1 MTKILKKALRIIL
14 AAAVLVFALTAADI
28 WYYASFDQKQK
39 ADAVIVLGAGSWDS
53 RVSPV
58 FRERLNHGIDLY
70 TEGYA
75 GKIILTGGYAA
86 GNNESDAHAAM
97 IYCISQGVPQDDL
110 ILEEKSSNTE
120 ENIRNAKAIMDGRGM
135 ASAIIVSDPLHM
147 RRAMLFAQADGMTAY
162 SSPTPTSRYVT
173 LRTQLPFFLREELY
187 CIGYRCA
194 RVFGASSMARI
205 RFMAFRAGVIR

>member
-1 MTKILKKALRIIL
+1 MTKILKKVLRIIL

-135 ASAIIVSDPLHM
+135 AS
-147 RRAMLFAQADGMTAY
+147 Y

-194 RVFGASSMARI
+194 RVFGASSMAGI